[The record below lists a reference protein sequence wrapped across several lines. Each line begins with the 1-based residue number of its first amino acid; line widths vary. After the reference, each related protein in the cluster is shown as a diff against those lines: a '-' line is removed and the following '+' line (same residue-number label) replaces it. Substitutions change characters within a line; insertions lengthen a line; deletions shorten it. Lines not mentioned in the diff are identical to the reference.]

1 MGEAAAPTTV
11 REEFDQQPISVAT
24 PSNRVF
30 VTLVGTHDVRVGFA
44 EGFYAATSDR
54 EMAAELTRAAR
65 LTFVARTRAFY
76 AALGSAAG
84 HRVEPGRRSLDRQSQ
99 AYHDGL
105 ERLVAEG
112 TAADGRLRMVGVG
125 LSSFTVTVA
134 PGTVAALSES
144 EFAEA
149 CRAGTLDFLAD
160 HLRRIAELKFDV
172 YLRPGLEAAGVL

>member
-1 MGEAAAPTTV
+1 MPLPAP
-11 REEFDQQPISVAT
+11 
-24 PSNRVF
+24 
-30 VTLVGTHDVRVGFA
+30 
-44 EGFYAATSDR
+44 
-54 EMAAELTRAAR
+54 
-65 LTFVARTRAFY
+65 
-76 AALGSAAG
+76 
-84 HRVEPGRRSLDRQSQ
+84 
-99 AYHDGL
+99 GL
-105 ERLVAEG
+105 PAVAEG